1 MSKVCSICGK
11 RPQTGNSISHSH
23 VRNKRRWMPNLQVA
37 TVSIN
42 GIVRKLKV
50 CTRCKRTNAI

>member
-1 MSKVCSICGK
+1 MSRVCSICGK
-11 RPQTGNSISHSH
+11 GPQTGNSISHSH
-23 VRNKRRWMPNLQVA
+23 IRTKRRWMPNLQIA

-42 GIVRKLKV
+42 GNVRRLKV